1 MEQKILK
8 ALSKVIDPDF
18 KKDLVSLGMIQDLKI
33 EGKKVSFTVVL
44 TTPACPLKERFRK
57 ECTQVIHEDVD
68 PGLEVVITMS
78 SKVTQQKKAS
88 ADKLAGVKNIIA
100 VASGKGGVGK
110 STVSVNLAIALSQMG
125 ASVGLID
132 ADINGPNIPI
142 MLGLERNKPDVKVI
156 DGKNVMIPVS
166 KFGVKVMSIGMLIP
180 SHQPLV
186 WRGPMLSNALQQ
198 LILESEWG
206 ELDYLIIDMPPGTG
220 DIHITLC
227 QQIPL
232 ASALMVTTP
241 QKVSMS
247 DTMRTIEMFKMNG
260 MDIPILGI
268 VENMSYFTPAELPD
282 NKYYIFGKGAA
293 DEIASTY
300 KIAVLDYLP
309 LVMGVTSES
318 DKGVPAVLNTKSAV
332 LKDKFNDLAQKVAQ
346 QISIMNIK
354 QG

>member
-1 MEQKILK
+1 MEDKILK

-18 KKDLVSLGMIQDLKI
+18 KKDLVSLNMIQNLKI
-33 EGKKVSFTVVL
+33 EGKKVSFTVML

-57 ECTQVIHEDVD
+57 ECTEVIHTDVD
-68 PGLEVVITMS
+68 PTLEVVIEMS

-88 ADKLAGVKNIIA
+88 TDKLASVKNIIA

-110 STVSVNLAIALSQMG
+110 STVSVNLAIALAKHG
-125 ASVGLID
+125 ARVGLID

-142 MLGLERNKPDVKVI
+142 MLGLESSKPDVKVI
-156 DGKNVMIPVS
+156 DGKNVMIPVT
-166 KFGVKVMSIGMLIP
+166 KFDIKVMSIGMLIP
-180 SHQPLV
+180 PNQPLV

-206 ELDYLIIDMPPGTG
+206 ELDYLVLDLPPGTG

-232 ASALMVTTP
+232 TAALMVTTP

-247 DTMRTIEMFKMNG
+247 DTIRTIEMFKISG
-260 MDIPILGI
+260 MDIPVIGI
-268 VENMSYFTPAELPD
+268 VENMSYFIPEELPD
-282 NKYYIFGKGAA
+282 HKYYIFGKGAA
-293 DEIASTY
+293 EEISGKY
-300 KIAVLDYLP
+300 NIPVLGNLP

-318 DKGVPAVLNTKSAV
+318 DKGVPAIMNNQPA
-332 LKDKFNDLAQKVAQ
+332 LKEEFLSLAEKVAQ
-346 QISIMNIK
+346 QISILNHNK
-354 QG
+354 A